1 MRSGRHAFAAAALLL
16 GLTACTHMY
25 FKDFAVDSQDRGYTA
40 RAQFEDIKRYLLS
53 RELRVVGESDDY
65 FAVQIE
71 AEPASAGRTAP
82 SDILEIRLM
91 ASQRVELTLGRR
103 SSGPDFSA
111 EQLKVFREAL
121 EARVRERT
129 GQVISIRLVD
139 ERTRPMV
146 NMRLQ

>member
-1 MRSGRHAFAAAALLL
+1 VRSGRHVFAVAAVLLA
-16 GLTACTHMY
+16 LTACTHMY
-25 FKDFAVDSQDRGYTA
+25 FKDFAVDPQDRAYTA
-40 RAQFEDIKRYLLS
+40 RAQFEDIKKYLLS

-71 AEPASAGRTAP
+71 AEPASTGRTAP
-82 SDILEIRLM
+82 SDILEIRLI
-91 ASQRVELTLGRR
+91 ANQRVELTLGRR
-103 SSGPDFSA
+103 SSGPDFSV

-121 EARVRERT
+121 ERRLRERT
-129 GQVISIRLVD
+129 GRVVFVRLVD